1 MNAVAWHIGRMLL
14 HERTPLGGVM
24 ALAATLAAAAA
35 MLALPASAAPTQVTL
50 SLSGMHPLGQ
60 EAHQG
65 TFTASGPLCSSGSWL
80 GSGEGTRVFTCSDQ
94 SGTFTA
100 SFAGELEH
108 TAGATGPWSITSGS
122 GPYTTLRGKGSGHI
136 DSNSGGS
143 TPPITFNDTWTGVV
157 DFDATAPTG
166 SITAAKVVRPHRAHG
181 LWKVRVSFAAHDSV
195 DGGPVS
201 FHWIAA
207 SGTFAKD
214 GNGTVTTGTGSFTFA
229 FRRSQATH
237 LLQIQI
243 SLQDPV
249 GNESSVKKNVRLR

>member
-1 MNAVAWHIGRMLL
+1 MKAVAWHIRRRLL
-14 HERTPLGGVM
+14 QERTPLGGVT
-24 ALAATLAAAAA
+24 ALAATLAAAAGV
-35 MLALPASAAPTQVTL
+35 LALPASAAPMQVTL

-60 EAHQG
+60 DAHQG

-80 GSGEGTRVFTCSDQ
+80 GSGEGTRVFTCSDR

-108 TAGATGPWSITSGS
+108 TAGATGSWSITSGS
-122 GPYTTLRGKGSGHI
+122 GHYTTLRGKGSGHV
-136 DSNSGGS
+136 DSSTGGS
-143 TPPITFNDTWTGVV
+143 TPPITFNDTWMGVV

-181 LWKVRVSFAAHDSV
+181 LWKVRVSFAARDNV
-195 DGGPVS
+195 DGSPVS

-207 SGTFAKD
+207 AGTFEAD
-214 GNGTVTTGTGSFTFA
+214 RNGTVTTGTGSFTFA
-229 FRRSQATH
+229 FRRSKGTH

-243 SLQDPV
+243 FLQDPV
-249 GNESSVKKNVRLR
+249 GNESTLKKNVRLP